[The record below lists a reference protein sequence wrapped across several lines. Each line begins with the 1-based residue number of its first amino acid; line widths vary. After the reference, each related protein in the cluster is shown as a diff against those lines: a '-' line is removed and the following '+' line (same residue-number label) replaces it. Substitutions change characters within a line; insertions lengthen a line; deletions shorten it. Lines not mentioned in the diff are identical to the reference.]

1 LRDADRIV
9 LLSQGAGE
17 SDAAQILAE
26 RLQKQHPNVYARIV
40 RQADVNTSAM
50 TEAEIIAYARQALA
64 TNGQERQ

>member
-1 LRDADRIV
+1 LK
-9 LLSQGAGE
+9 
-17 SDAAQILAE
+17 
-26 RLQKQHPNVYARIV
+26 KQHPNVYARIV